1 MIVMRRLYSLAL
13 MLLLNAACTTTSTPV
28 SVFHRFDELDM
39 SREFSSH
46 TIARKS
52 FVLHVTNVDSYSSP
66 REPMNDAQAS
76 RLLQDEFQHVR
87 SDLNLEAPRLN
98 PAEEKQLRD
107 VLKRF
112 AGQQEFPADGYSLLQ
127 KTALASSWFVIADVE
142 GVSTRQNVRSEDIK
156 DQKGQRVDT
165 KYSFISARDVSV
177 RYFIY
182 DPAARH
188 LVFSGLMRSSS
199 DAIHDRVGSG
209 DERDYPEFPSLG
221 KALSQNF
228 QKFLRAL
235 PSAQGH

>member
-1 MIVMRRLYSLAL
+1 MRNFYALAL
-13 MLLLNAACTTTSTPV
+13 MLLLNPACTTTSTPV
-28 SVFHRFDELDM
+28 SVFHRFDELEM
-39 SREFSSH
+39 SREFTSQ
-46 TIARKS
+46 TIDSKS

-76 RLLQDEFQHVR
+76 RLLQDEFQRVR
-87 SDLNLEAPRLN
+87 RELNLHNPRLN
-98 PAEEKQLRD
+98 AVEEKNLRD

-127 KTALASSWFVIADVE
+127 KPALASSWFVIADVE
-142 GVSTRQNVRSEDIK
+142 SVTTRQNVKSEDIK

-165 KYSFISARDVSV
+165 KYSFISSRAVSI

-182 DPAARH
+182 DPSARH
-188 LVFSGLMRSSS
+188 LVFSGLVRSTSES
-199 DAIHDRVGSG
+199 IQDRVGSG
-209 DERDYPEFPSLG
+209 DDRDYPEFPSLG

-228 QKFLRAL
+228 EKFLSAL